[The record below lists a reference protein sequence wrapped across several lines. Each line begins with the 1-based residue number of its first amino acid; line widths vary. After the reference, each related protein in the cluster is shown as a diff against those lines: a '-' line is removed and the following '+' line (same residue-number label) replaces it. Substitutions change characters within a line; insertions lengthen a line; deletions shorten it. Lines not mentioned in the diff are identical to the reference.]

1 MKNRFSFLSSIS
13 NRHEVTYVLHSA
25 KMNMTNLAVHLSHL
39 LYMFP
44 SPIRC
49 HQPQKSCVD
58 LSEEQSINDKT
69 LAKTEAEK

>member
-44 SPIRC
+44 SLSSVTNPR
-49 HQPQKSCVD
+49 KVVD